1 VPFDETRE
9 NVLIELLRCG
19 DGVGSSRA
27 LPGGGATARGR
38 CPGLTSFPSGGSRR
52 DSPVSAASAAR
63 FRAALWSRSRTRPH
77 VRHTYVRC
85 ERVSLPFAVPHPEQ
99 VFELQKVAIGHRQ
112 GRPCTAGV
120 SLQAGTRPGSR
131 EPRSTSRISGIVGMV
146 TNRRSARVISDAGW
160 GGFVRLLE
168 EKTERCGR
176 IVATVSRWS
185 LSSKDLLGLWASGHV
200 MDATALDGPRMVLS
214 RLWCPA
220 RSGPQAPPGTSSP
233 QGVRRGETPVEPVS
247 VLPLRRQSVTK
258 QEAPQTRHNRGGNP
272 RPSRRGARQ
281 EPSKAKKRRPPS
293 TMDVYGCH
301 EGGRAHQAPPSGR
314 RNPIA
319 GVAGHKM
326 NRDCTRAW
334 PSLRLP
340 HQGPLAAA
348 RRNMTR

>member
-1 VPFDETRE
+1 MPFDETRE
-9 NVLIELLRCG
+9 NVVIELLRCG

-27 LPGGGATARGR
+27 LLGGGATGGGR

-85 ERVSLPFAVPHPEQ
+85 ERASLPFAVPHPEQ
-99 VFELQKVAIGHRQ
+99 VFELQKVAIGH
-112 GRPCTAGV
+112 
-120 SLQAGTRPGSR
+120 
-131 EPRSTSRISGIVGMV
+131 
-146 TNRRSARVISDAGW
+146 
-160 GGFVRLLE
+160 
-168 EKTERCGR
+168 
-176 IVATVSRWS
+176 
-185 LSSKDLLGLWASGHV
+185 
-200 MDATALDGPRMVLS
+200 
-214 RLWCPA
+214 
-220 RSGPQAPPGTSSP
+220 
-233 QGVRRGETPVEPVS
+233 
-247 VLPLRRQSVTK
+247 
-258 QEAPQTRHNRGGNP
+258 TRHNRGGNP

-281 EPSKAKKRRPPS
+281 EPSKAKKRRPPR

-301 EGGRAHQAPPSGR
+301 EGGRAPQAPPSGR

-326 NRDCTRAW
+326 ITVTAHGHGRPCG
-334 PSLRLP
+334 LP